1 MTSFGFSYSG
11 FFPSIFLSQ
20 QICRANEH
28 TIFSQQIWHKKSVEQ
43 THDSTSSAA
52 HKITLPGIFN
62 FTLFV
67 WIITHHPTLLFSQN
81 KSAPTNQPIVF
92 FPKQINTSHQP
103 GEQVARF

>member
-1 MTSFGFSYSG
+1 M
-11 FFPSIFLSQ
+11 
-20 QICRANEH
+20 
-28 TIFSQQIWHKKSVEQ
+28 
-43 THDSTSSAA
+43 
-52 HKITLPGIFN
+52 
-62 FTLFV
+62 FV